1 MFWYFGW
8 YKRNVKAKCL
18 ISSGIT
24 IYRCCT
30 FAETANQSAK
40 MKKKIGTSQV
50 SQPRV
55 SQKEKKKMHK
65 SSQRASSQ
73 QFWARLALLTQSFA
87 GKTLSNLD
95 WNVDAGSSIL
105 IPREHLSH
113 SSSTPTMLYLRLQEF
128 SPLQDQV
135 VSQEGCSFG
144 HQHGSES
151 VVLKPQPL
159 WAPAQ
164 RKHAQ
169 HLGHP
174 HLVQLA
180 STSPRWRF
188 MLLHSPFILFCVISF
203 VNAHFQHSTFPF
215 SQHIASKIPVCSR
228 DYQKHVGMKSPDYS
242 RRPSLYN
249 NSSNYH
255 LMQQY

>member
-1 MFWYFGW
+1 MP
-8 YKRNVKAKCL
+8 A
-18 ISSGIT
+18 SP
-24 IYRCCT
+24 
-30 FAETANQSAK
+30 ESAK
-40 MKKKIGTSQV
+40 
-50 SQPRV
+50 
-55 SQKEKKKMHK
+55 KEKKKMHK
-65 SSQRASSQ
+65 SSQPAPSQ
-73 QFWARLALLTQSFA
+73 QFWARLALLTQSLA
-87 GKTLSNLD
+87 GKTFSNLD

-113 SSSTPTMLYLRLQEF
+113 SSSPPTTLYLRLQEF
-128 SPLQDQV
+128 TPLQDQV
-135 VSQEGCSFG
+135 ISQEGCSFG
-144 HQHGSES
+144 HQHSSES
-151 VVLKPQPL
+151 VKTPAL

-180 STSPRWRF
+180 STSPRWIF
-188 MLLHSPFILFCVISF
+188 MLLHIPFILFCVISF

-242 RRPSLYN
+242 RCPSLYN

-255 LMQQY
+255 LIQQLLLFHNFDNAKDNDNGTRSEEVYWSIRFFEMKKCFPWKWKSLQVQVSH